1 MSITTGRTLGA
12 YIGKIAFFCM
22 CITLH
27 GWSQEVSLDHL
38 VSQGQ
43 IYEAHGEFAQ
53 AERFFQEALRDAER
67 PPSSPLSVA
76 GILVN
81 LGGLD
86 TEQARYLDAERLF
99 LRALALAQR
108 AGGPRSYAVAQ
119 VLWHLIGLYID
130 AGHRE
135 RMNPFLHQYQEIAM
149 LDLQADSLER
159 AESLGNIGRIYLA
172 NNDSRKALPL
182 FQKAVEIV
190 ESHHAE
196 KAMPLIRVLLDRA
209 AVSGNLGHIDDAFS
223 DLARAS
229 AIVSGMP
236 DPAPQI
242 LIDLQVTSGLVYL
255 QASRGAEAEASMKAA
270 LQIAESHYG
279 PNHPVVAFV
288 LRNCGVVLRKFG
300 KKQEASIDRE
310 RAKRIMA
317 ANAGASPVGNTIN
330 AFLR

>member
-1 MSITTGRTLGA
+1 MSITAGCTLGE

-22 CITLH
+22 CLTLPA
-27 GWSQEVSLDHL
+27 WSQEVPLDYL
-38 VSQGQ
+38 VGQGQ
-43 IYEAHGEFAQ
+43 IHEAHGEFAQ
-53 AERFFQEALRDAER
+53 AERFFLEALRDAER

-81 LGGLD
+81 IGALD

-108 AGGPRSYAVAQ
+108 AGGPKCYAVAQ
-119 VLWHLIGLYID
+119 VLWHLIGLYVD

-135 RMNPFLHQYQEIAM
+135 RMIPLLRQYQEIA
-149 LDLQADSLER
+149 LLNLPADSLER
-159 AESLGNIGRIYLA
+159 AESLGNLGRIYLK

-182 FQKAVEIV
+182 FQKAVEII

-196 KAMPLIRVLLDRA
+196 KAMPAIRVLLDRA
-209 AVSGNLGHIDDAFS
+209 AASGNLGHTDDALW

-229 AIVSGMP
+229 AIVSGMA

-270 LQIAESHYG
+270 LQTAESHYG
-279 PNHPVVAFV
+279 PDHPVVAFV
-288 LRNCGVVLRKFG
+288 LRNCCAVLRKFG

-310 RAKRIMA
+310 RAKRIMT
-317 ANAGASPVGNTIN
+317 ANAGASPVGNSIN
-330 AFLR
+330 AFLH

>member
-1 MSITTGRTLGA
+1 MSITAGRTLGE
-12 YIGKIAFFCM
+12 YIGKIAIFGM
-22 CITLH
+22 CVTLP
-27 GWSQEVSLDHL
+27 GWSQEVSLDYL
-38 VSQGQ
+38 VGQGQ
-43 IYEAHGEFAQ
+43 IHEAHGEFAQ
-53 AERFFQEALRDAER
+53 AERLFLEALRDAER

-81 LGGLD
+81 LAALD

-108 AGGPRSYAVAQ
+108 AGGPQSYAVAQ
-119 VLWHLIGLYID
+119 VLWHLIGLYVD

-135 RMNPFLHQYQEIAM
+135 RMNPFLRQYQEIAT
-149 LDLQADSLER
+149 LNLPPDSLER
-159 AESLGNIGRIYLA
+159 AESLGNVGRIYLA
-172 NNDSRKALPL
+172 RNDSRKAFPL
-182 FQKAVEIV
+182 FQEAVEIV

-196 KAMPLIRVLLDRA
+196 KVMPLIRVLLDRA
-209 AVSGNLGHIDDAFS
+209 AASGNLGHTDDAVS

-255 QASRGAEAEASMKAA
+255 HASRWAEAEASMKAA
-270 LQIAESHYG
+270 LHIAESHYG
-279 PNHPVVAFV
+279 PNHPAVAFV
-288 LRNCGVVLRKFG
+288 LRNCGAVLRKVG
-300 KKQEASIDRE
+300 KKQEASIDGQ

-317 ANAGASPVGNTIN
+317 ANAGASPVGNSIN